1 VGRAALCGET
11 RLRGRILLQSRS
23 MAFVRRLRVLSRLGF
38 QSWRSL
44 SALQAAIVVALQAA
58 RYVDCVVPSPPSTRL
73 PWLTVS

>member
-1 VGRAALCGET
+1 
-11 RLRGRILLQSRS
+11 